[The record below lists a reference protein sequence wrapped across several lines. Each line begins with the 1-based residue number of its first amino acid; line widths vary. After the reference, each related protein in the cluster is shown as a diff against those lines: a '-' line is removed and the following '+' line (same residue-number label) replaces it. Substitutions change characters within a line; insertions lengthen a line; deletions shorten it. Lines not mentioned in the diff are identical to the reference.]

1 MLLTGSLYGSLS
13 FLFHKPQ
20 DDQPRGKPARYG
32 LGPPTLIRWSRN
44 VTTNIPSG
52 GHPDGDTFSVEGP
65 SSLMTRKAL
74 TSTPTQTPHQGLA
87 SHLIVYCTVCVAD
100 DKKKVLENQSS
111 ASELHIFRAA
121 ELECLVPT
129 LPRPLLTASALSP
142 LLQLLTRAVSLPTC
156 LALPAANAGLSSSP
170 AVTI

>member
-1 MLLTGSLYGSLS
+1 MGTKGWSVDPGNDAKSMEECCLLARSGSLS

-20 DDQPRGKPARYG
+20 DVQPRGKPAHYG
-32 LGPPTLIRWSRN
+32 LGPPTLIPWSRN
-44 VTTNIPSG
+44 VTSNIPSG

-100 DKKKVLENQSS
+100 DKKKSWK
-111 ASELHIFRAA
+111 IKAA
-121 ELECLVPT
+121 
-129 LPRPLLTASALSP
+129 RLSCTYSK
-142 LLQLLTRAVSLPTC
+142 QQ
-156 LALPAANAGLSSSP
+156 NLSVWFQPSH
-170 AVTI
+170 ARY